1 MHDYPELFKALSDST
16 RLKILQVLKD
26 HKECS
31 VNELCTFFKGVT
43 QPTISHHLQVLKR
56 NQLVNAQKRGKMV
69 LYTMNFDT
77 LEKSM
82 QTFIF
87 SFKSTEE

>member
-1 MHDYPELFKALSDST
+1 MYDYPEFFKALSDST
-16 RLKILQVLKD
+16 RLKILQVLKE

-56 NQLVNAQKRGKMV
+56 NQLVSAQKRGKMV
-69 LYTMNFDT
+69 LYSMNFDS
-77 LEKSM
+77 LEKGV